1 MKTLHATALGS
12 RSADFNRTI
21 YHLDVD
27 PSVTIEDLLRPNF
40 WAHHAANLKR
50 GDVVDVLAADGGY
63 DVTLRVTG
71 TAIGMVQMRPL
82 RIWQREEPLEVTH
95 KEQEPELPAPDG
107 YKVSFA
113 PKTLWRVMTEEPVM
127 EISRDHKSRAEA
139 TRAAIA
145 HAAKANAAAVEA

>member
-1 MKTLHATALGS
+1 MKTLPATALGS

-27 PSVTIEDLLRPNF
+27 PSVSIDDLLRPNF

-50 GDVVDVLAADGGY
+50 GDVIDVLTLDGSY

-71 TAIGMVQMRPL
+71 SAIGMVAMRPL
-82 RIWQREEPLEVTH
+82 RIWQRDEPVEAA
-95 KEQEPELPAPDG
+95 KEPEDEIPAPEG

-127 EISRDHKSRAEA
+127 EISRDHKSRADA

-145 HAAKANAAAVEA
+145 HATKANAAAA